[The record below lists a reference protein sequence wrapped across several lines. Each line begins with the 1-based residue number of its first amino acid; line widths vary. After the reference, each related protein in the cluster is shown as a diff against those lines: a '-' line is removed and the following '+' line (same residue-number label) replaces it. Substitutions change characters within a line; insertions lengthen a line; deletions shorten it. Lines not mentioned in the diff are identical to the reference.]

1 MREAASWIA
10 PSARTTRPEGSPS
23 AADPPARPPVTRSS
37 RDAGESARRAEP
49 RSVGS
54 ASARDPLAREVKL
67 LGALLGQVIVEQEG
81 PELFELV
88 EDLRRAAIR
97 GRKAG
102 PEETIERALRDL
114 DDRSPTELLAVAR
127 AFTAYFLLINLAE
140 EKHRVRTLRSRERS
154 NRRVPLADGI
164 GAAILRLRRDGMSRE
179 EVRSLAQRIRLMPV
193 LTAHPTEARRRTV
206 LVAQRRLYRLLDRF
220 DDPRL
225 TRSED
230 RELRRRLREEIS
242 LLWQTSPVRDARP
255 TPLDEVRAAMVFF
268 DETLFAVT
276 PRLFRALH
284 ETIGG
289 TDGGVPEST
298 AYLSW
303 GTWIGGDRDG
313 HPGVTSEVTR
323 WTMRIQADHLLRG
336 YRNVVTR
343 LQQAIAISDDQAGVP
358 ADYRAWVARAARP
371 FADARADLERR
382 FSGQSYRIALGV
394 IGERLERTRARLAG
408 GRGARRGAYG
418 SPDDLLADLRLM
430 QESMRRHGADRVAA
444 GELHDLVW
452 QAETFGFHLASLEVR
467 QHADVHTAAL
477 EATRRGAGPEEIV
490 DPSGVTLGEVLATL
504 RAQHEIGAD
513 FGREASH
520 RYVISF
526 TRRAADVVGL
536 LELARAAVHEAS
548 PAEWLDVVP
557 LLETRDELEG
567 ADAFLD
573 ALLGDPGYRA
583 HLEQRG
589 KRQEVMLGYSDS
601 NKESGYLSAAWNL
614 HRAQE
619 GLVAAARRHDVELT
633 LFHGRGGTIGRG
645 GGPANRA
652 VLAQAAGSV
661 NGRLKL
667 TEQGEVIAERYPS
680 PQIAQRH
687 LEQMTNALLLT
698 SRPGHDETTTE
709 QVDRWRP
716 MMTELVTLAEDAY
729 RRLVWE
735 DPEFESFFVGATPI
749 TEISRMEL
757 GSRPARRAA
766 ASAPSLAS
774 LRAIPW
780 VFAWAQ
786 SRTNLPAWYGV
797 GAALAGYASAH
808 GAAGRRQL
816 AEAYRDWAFF
826 SSIVDNVELGL
837 AIADPIIAAR
847 YAGLAGDSEPMRRI
861 GDAIRAERERTEEEL
876 LRLTGSTHLLDRSP
890 RLQRSIALR
899 TPYVDVL
906 SELQVRG
913 LTRLRGSS
921 LGAEER
927 AATERL
933 LQLTVSGLAAGLQH
947 TG

>member
-1 MREAASWIA
+1 MHEAASSIA
-10 PSARTTRPEGSPS
+10 PSGRTTRPEASPKQP
-23 AADPPARPPVTRSS
+23 ADRGVPPVTRT
-37 RDAGESARRAEP
+37 RDAGDAARRAEP
-49 RSVGS
+49 RGIGS
-54 ASARDPLAREVKL
+54 AGARDPLAREVKL

-88 EDLRRAAIR
+88 EQLRRAAIR
-97 GRKAG
+97 GRRAG
-102 PEETIERALRDL
+102 PEETIEGALHAL
-114 DDRSPTELLAVAR
+114 DGRPAGELLAVAR

-140 EKHRVRTLRSRERS
+140 EKHRLRTLRKRERS
-154 NRRVPLADGI
+154 SRRAPLADGI
-164 GAAILRLRRDGMSRE
+164 GAAILRLRRDGMSRG
-179 EVRSLAQRIRLMPV
+179 EVRSLARRMRLMPV

-230 RELRRRLREEIS
+230 RDLRRRLREEIS
-242 LLWQTSPVRDARP
+242 LLWQTSPVRGQRP

-276 PRLFRALH
+276 PRLYRALQ

-289 TDGGVPEST
+289 TDTDAVAEP
-298 AYLSW
+298 YLRW
-303 GTWIGGDRDG
+303 GSWIGSDRDG
-313 HPGVTSEVTR
+313 HPGVTAEVTR
-323 WTMRIQADHLLRG
+323 RTIRIQADHILRG
-336 YRNVVTR
+336 YRNVLER
-343 LQQAIAISDDQAGVP
+343 LQQTIAISDDQAGVP
-358 ADYRAWVARAARP
+358 DDFRRYVVQMGRLFPRV
-371 FADARADLERR
+371 RADLERR
-382 FSGQSYRIALGV
+382 FGGQSYRQALGI
-394 IGERLERTRARLAG
+394 IGERIDRTRSRLVG
-408 GRGARRGAYG
+408 GPGIRRGGYE
-418 SPDDLLADLRLM
+418 SPADLLTDLRRM
-430 QESMRRHGADRVAA
+430 QDSLRRHGADRVAA
-444 GELHDLVW
+444 GEVQDLVW
-452 QAETFGFHLASLEVR
+452 QVETFGFHLASLEVR

-477 EATRRGAGPEEIV
+477 EGLRSGGSADEPV
-490 DPSGVTLGEVLATL
+490 DASAVTLNEILATL
-504 RAQHEIGAD
+504 RTQREIGLL
-513 FGREASH
+513 FGEEASR

-526 TRRAADVVGL
+526 TRGPGDATGL
-536 LELARAAVHEAS
+536 LELARAAVPDVEPS
-548 PAEWLDVVP
+548 QWLDVVP
-557 LLETRDELEG
+557 LLETREELEG
-567 ADAFLD
+567 ASRFLD
-573 ALLGDPGYRA
+573 ELFANPAYRS
-583 HLEQRG
+583 HLVGRDM
-589 KRQEVMLGYSDS
+589 RQEVMLGYSDS

-619 GLVAAARRHDVELT
+619 GLVAAARHHGVELT

-661 NGRLKL
+661 DGRLKL

-687 LEQMTNALLLT
+687 LEQMTNALLLS
-698 SRPGHDETTTE
+698 SRPGHDETTAE
-709 QVDRWRP
+709 RLDRWRP
-716 MMTELVTLAEDAY
+716 MMTELVSLAEDAY

-735 DPEFESFFVGATPI
+735 DPDFEAFFIGATPI

-766 ASAPSLAS
+766 ATPSLAS

-780 VFAWAQ
+780 TFAWAQ

-797 GAALAGYASAH
+797 GAALSGYTERHSAQ
-808 GAAGRRQL
+808 GRDEL
-816 AEAYRDWAFF
+816 ATAYREWAFF

-837 AIADPIIAAR
+837 AIADPVVAAR
-847 YAGLAGDSEPMRRI
+847 YAGLAGTDEPMRRI
-861 GDAIRAERERTEEEL
+861 AETLRAERERTEVEV
-876 LRLTGSTHLLDRSP
+876 LRLTGSARLLDRSP
-890 RLQRSIALR
+890 RLQRSVELR

-913 LTRLRGSS
+913 LSRLRGSA
-921 LGAEER
+921 LGADER
-927 AATERL
+927 VANERL

>member
-10 PSARTTRPEGSPS
+10 PSGRTTRPEASPQPS
-23 AADPPARPPVTRSS
+23 DLEPVTRS
-37 RDAGESARRAEP
+37 RDAGDAAQRAEP
-49 RSVGS
+49 RGIGS
-54 ASARDPLAREVKL
+54 SRARDPLAREVKL

-88 EDLRRAAIR
+88 EQLRRAAIR
-97 GRKAG
+97 GRSAG
-102 PEETIERALRDL
+102 PEETIERALHGL
-114 DDRSPTELLAVAR
+114 DGRSPAELVAVAR

-140 EKHRVRTLRSRERS
+140 EKHRVRTLRNRERS

-164 GAAILRLRRDGMSRE
+164 GAAIQQLRREGMSRAD
-179 EVRSLAQRIRLMPV
+179 VRALAREIRLLPV

-289 TDGGVPEST
+289 TDAGAPAPA
-298 AYLSW
+298 AYLRW

-313 HPGVTSEVTR
+313 HPGVTADVTR
-323 WTMRIQADHLLRG
+323 RTVRIQADHLLRG
-336 YRNVVTR
+336 YGNVVTR
-343 LQQAIAISDDQAGVP
+343 LQQTLAISDEQAGVP
-358 ADYRAWVARAARP
+358 ADFREWVGRAARP

-382 FSGQSYRIALGV
+382 FRGQSYRVALGI
-394 IGERLERTRARLAG
+394 IGERLERTRARLVG

-418 SPDDLLADLRLM
+418 SPDEVLADLRLM

-444 GELHDLVW
+444 GELQDLVW
-452 QAETFGFHLASLEVR
+452 QVETFGFHLASLEVR
-467 QHADVHTAAL
+467 QHADIHAAAL
-477 EATRRGAGPEEIV
+477 EALRRGAPPDEAV
-490 DPSGVTLGEVLATL
+490 DPSGVTLEEVLATL
-504 RAQHEIGAD
+504 RIQHEIGVA

-526 TRRAADVVGL
+526 TRRVADALGL
-536 LELARAAVHEAS
+536 LELARAAVPDAS

-557 LLETRDELEG
+557 LLETRDELEA

-573 ALLGDPGYRA
+573 ELLRNPDYRS
-583 HLEQRG
+583 HLAQRG
-589 KRQEVMLGYSDS
+589 LRQEVMLGYSDS

-614 HRAQE
+614 YRAQE

-661 NGRLKL
+661 RGRLKL

-680 PQIAQRH
+680 SQIAQRH

-698 SRPGHDETTTE
+698 SRPGHDEATAE

-716 MMTELVTLAEDAY
+716 MMDELVTLAEDAY
-729 RRLVWE
+729 RQLVWD
-735 DPEFESFFVGATPI
+735 DPEFEAFFLGATPI
-749 TEISRMEL
+749 AEISRMEL

-780 VFAWAQ
+780 TFAWAQ

-797 GAALAGYASAH
+797 GGALAGYVERH
-808 GAAGRRQL
+808 GDAGREQL
-816 AEAYRDWAFF
+816 AGAYRDWAFF
-826 SSIVDNVELGL
+826 SSIIDNVELGL

-847 YAGLAGDSEPMRRI
+847 YAGLAGNSDPMRRI
-861 GDAIRAERERTEEEL
+861 RDTIRFERERTEAEL
-876 LRLTGSTHLLDRSP
+876 LRLTGSTRLLDRSP
-890 RLQRSIALR
+890 RLQRSVELR

-913 LTRLRGSS
+913 LSSIRGSALS
-921 LGAEER
+921 ADER

>member
-10 PSARTTRPEGSPS
+10 PSGRTTRPEASQ
-23 AADPPARPPVTRSS
+23 PPVETDPVTSS
-37 RDAGESARRAEP
+37 RDAGDAAQRAEP
-49 RSVGS
+49 RSIGS
-54 ASARDPLAREVKL
+54 SRARDPLAREVKL

-88 EDLRRAAIR
+88 EQLRRAAIR

-102 PEETIERALRDL
+102 PEETIEHALHAL
-114 DDRSPTELLAVAR
+114 DGRSPAQLLAVAR

-140 EKHRVRTLRSRERS
+140 EKHRVRTLRKRERS
-154 NRRVPLADGI
+154 NRRIPLADGI
-164 GAAILRLRRDGMSRE
+164 GAAILRLRRDGMSRAD
-179 EVRSLAQRIRLMPV
+179 VRALAHGIRLMPV

-230 RELRRRLREEIS
+230 RDLRRRLREEIS

-268 DETLFAVT
+268 DETLFSVT

-289 TDGGVPEST
+289 TDDGPPTS
-298 AYLSW
+298 AAFLSW

-313 HPGVTSEVTR
+313 HPGVTADVTR
-323 WTMRIQADHLLRG
+323 RAVRIQADHVLRG
-336 YRNVVTR
+336 YGNVVAR
-343 LQQAIAISDDQAGVP
+343 LQQTIAISDDQAGVP
-358 ADYRAWVARAARP
+358 GDYRVWVARAARP
-371 FADARADLERR
+371 FTDARADLERR
-382 FSGQSYRIALGV
+382 FGGQSYRIALGI
-394 IGERLERTRARLAG
+394 IGERLNRTRARLVG
-408 GRGARRGAYG
+408 GGGARRGAYG
-418 SPDDLLADLRLM
+418 SPEELLSDLRLM
-430 QESMRRHGADRVAA
+430 QDAMRQHGAARVAA
-444 GELHDLVW
+444 GELQDLVW
-452 QAETFGFHLASLEVR
+452 QVETFGFHLASLEVR
-467 QHADVHTAAL
+467 QHADIHATAL
-477 EATRRGAGPEEIV
+477 EALRRGAGGDEPV

-504 RAQHEIGAD
+504 RVQHEIGEA
-513 FGREASH
+513 FGSEASH

-526 TRRAADVVGL
+526 TRRAADALGL
-536 LELARAAVHEAS
+536 LALAQAAVPGSS
-548 PAEWLDVVP
+548 PADWLDVVP

-573 ALLGDPGYRA
+573 ELLRNPTYRA
-583 HLEQRG
+583 HLEARG
-589 KRQEVMLGYSDS
+589 MRQEVMLGYSDS

-661 NGRLKL
+661 HGRLKL

-698 SRPGHDETTTE
+698 SRSGHDEATAE

-729 RRLVWE
+729 RRLVWD
-735 DPEFESFFVGATPI
+735 DPEFEAFFVGATPI
-749 TEISRMEL
+749 AEVSRMEL

-780 VFAWAQ
+780 TFAWAQ

-797 GAALAGYASAH
+797 GAALAGYVEKH
-808 GAAGRRQL
+808 GDAGREQL
-816 AEAYRDWAFF
+816 ATAYRDWAFF
-826 SSIVDNVELGL
+826 SSIIDNVELGL
-837 AIADPIIAAR
+837 AIADPIVAAR
-847 YAGLAGDSEPMRRI
+847 YAGLAGNSDPMRRI
-861 GDAIRAERERTEEEL
+861 RDTIRFERERTEAEL

-890 RLQRSIALR
+890 RLQRSVELR

-913 LTRLRGSS
+913 LSRLRGAS
-921 LGAEER
+921 LGADER